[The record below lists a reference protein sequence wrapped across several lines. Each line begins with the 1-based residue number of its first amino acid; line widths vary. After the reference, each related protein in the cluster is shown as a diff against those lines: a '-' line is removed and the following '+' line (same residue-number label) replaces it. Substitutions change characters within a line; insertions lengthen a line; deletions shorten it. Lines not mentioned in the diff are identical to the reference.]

1 MDLKEV
7 RYEAPLTQFLFKKAS
22 AARIPL
28 SGTFE
33 LSQVCNF
40 NCRMCSM
47 RARRNGKS
55 QPARGPA

>member
-33 LSQVCNF
+33 LSQACNF

-47 RARRNGKS
+47 LS
-55 QPARGPA
+55 LIHI